1 MVFILQEI
9 KSSILAKCYV
19 VVLWYWLFFEVKKT
33 IIEAIK
39 ETNDM
44 ALELGS

>member
-1 MVFILQEI
+1 M
-9 KSSILAKCYV
+9 
-19 VVLWYWLFFEVKKT
+19 LFCCIMIVIVFEVKKT